1 VQLALAAQKIGCA
14 IYYPVPLHLQECF
27 AYLGYKPGDFPE
39 SEKAARESL
48 ALPIFPG
55 LRTEEIH
62 EVVEGIRQA
71 LA

>member
-1 VQLALAAQKIGCA
+1 VQSALAAQKIGCA